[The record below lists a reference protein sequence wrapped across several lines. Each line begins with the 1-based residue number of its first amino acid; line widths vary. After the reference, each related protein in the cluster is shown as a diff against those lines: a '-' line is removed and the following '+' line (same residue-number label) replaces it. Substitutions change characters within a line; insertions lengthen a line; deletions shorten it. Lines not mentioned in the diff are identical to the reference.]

1 MFIFIILCKLGVNCS
16 SSGLPSP
23 SVVKGS
29 QTLKLYQL
37 IKIQCLMNDE
47 YQSAKVF
54 ATPLEEENHKDRFNN
69 VSKPF
74 YSFDKY
80 ALIMDLD

>member
-1 MFIFIILCKLGVNCS
+1 
-16 SSGLPSP
+16 
-23 SVVKGS
+23 
-29 QTLKLYQL
+29 
-37 IKIQCLMNDE
+37 MNDE

-80 ALIMDLD
+80 ALIMDLDLPIFSESREGFI

>member
-29 QTLKLYQL
+29 QTLELYQL
-37 IKIQCLMNDE
+37 TKIQSLMDDE

-80 ALIMDLD
+80 SLIMDLD